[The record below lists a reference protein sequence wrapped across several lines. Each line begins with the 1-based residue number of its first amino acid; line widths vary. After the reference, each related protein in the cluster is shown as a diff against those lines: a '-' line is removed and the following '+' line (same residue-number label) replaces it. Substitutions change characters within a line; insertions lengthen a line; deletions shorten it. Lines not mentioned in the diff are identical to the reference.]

1 MPVLPGSP
9 EPLADEEGAAAQAAK
24 IGYPVVL
31 KAPAGGGGRG
41 IVPVHEPARPAEAFG
56 AARCAGPLRAG
67 APAEDHRG
75 VIGPRPAR

>member
-9 EPLADEEGAAAQAAK
+9 EPLADEEEGAAAQAVK

-31 KAPAGGGGRG
+31 KATAGGGGRG

-56 AARCAGPLRAG
+56 AAR
-67 APAEDHRG
+67 
-75 VIGPRPAR
+75 